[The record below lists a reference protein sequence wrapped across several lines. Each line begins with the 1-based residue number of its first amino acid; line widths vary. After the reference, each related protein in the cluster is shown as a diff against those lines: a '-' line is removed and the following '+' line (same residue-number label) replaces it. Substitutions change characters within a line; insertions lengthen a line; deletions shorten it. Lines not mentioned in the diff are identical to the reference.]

1 MSEKFEF
8 KLFIKHLNIYVTLR
22 YTIFLHKFLLN
33 QTYEKSLDTFL
44 N

>member
-8 KLFIKHLNIYVTLR
+8 QSFIKHLNIYVTLR
-22 YTIFLHKFLLN
+22 YTFFLHKCLLN
-33 QTYEKSLDTFL
+33 QTCEKSLDKFL